1 MNFFDG
7 TALQVKQI
15 DDEAFNR
22 LEQLKQM
29 FDQLARRQLP
39 VRREFV
45 GRAGEIFD
53 DCLLLFAQI
62 GVAQLRAHFL
72 GFDLTEAGVD
82 GNARDPVLERH
93 FTGELGKLLK
103 NFDENHLAK
112 ILFTSSSRSMRADH
126 FRDKRIKTA
135 NQFPSRRIIVP
146 KGSLNQLS
154 RVEISHVAVEI
165 VSTLL
170 TETGVDGL
178 RLQIKTPN
186 PRLQA
191 PGKRQLGYW
200 SMEFL

>member
-1 MNFFDG
+1 MTQLGPNFF
-7 TALQVKQI
+7 
-15 DDEAFNR
+15 R
-22 LEQLKQM
+22 
-29 FDQLARRQLP
+29 
-39 VRREFV
+39 
-45 GRAGEIFD
+45 
-53 DCLLLFAQI
+53 
-62 GVAQLRAHFL
+62 
-72 GFDLTEAGVD
+72 FDLAKTSVD
-82 GNARDPVLERH
+82 RNPRDPVLERH
-93 FTGELGKLLK
+93 FAGKLVQLLK

-126 FRDKRIKTA
+126 FRDKRVETA
-135 NQFPSRRIIVP
+135 NQFPSRFIIVP
-146 KGSLNQLS
+146 QGSLNQLS

>member
-1 MNFFDG
+1 
-7 TALQVKQI
+7 
-15 DDEAFNR
+15 
-22 LEQLKQM
+22 
-29 FDQLARRQLP
+29 
-39 VRREFV
+39 
-45 GRAGEIFD
+45 
-53 DCLLLFAQI
+53 
-62 GVAQLRAHFL
+62 
-72 GFDLTEAGVD
+72 
-82 GNARDPVLERH
+82 
-93 FTGELGKLLK
+93 LGKLLK

-126 FRDKRIKTA
+126 FRDKRVETA
-135 NQFPSRRIIVP
+135 NQFPSRFIIVP
-146 KGSLNQLS
+146 QGSLNQLS